1 MQEENNSTNSSA
13 KKRLVI
19 GGALVGTLG
28 ILYLGRNKIAQWLKW
43 GFGKPPSLSAPKE
56 PPVIVAPRE
65 TQRPKAYTDTGFPLR
80 YGSGG
85 EKVKVIQ
92 AALNKVMNA
101 GLVVDGKWGPKTQA
115 AMNKAAAKFPSHIT
129 AHEVTKPQYDQLLAT
144 YKKMGGQTGSFGVY
158 ASTTTVAVN
167 DFEALRFSP
176 GEYVGTLA
184 DGRGDVWTVLIDNEP
199 FYVRSTDVTWK

>member
-1 MQEENNSTNSSA
+1 MQKENNSTNSSA
-13 KKRLVI
+13 KKRLI
-19 GGALVGTLG
+19 GGGIAVLG
-28 ILYLGRNKIAQWLKW
+28 LGLLYLGQNKIAQWLKW
-43 GFGKPPSLSAPKE
+43 GFSKPPELSAPKE

-129 AHEVTKPQYDQLLAT
+129 AHEVTQPQYNQLLAT
-144 YKKMGGQTGSFGVY
+144 YKKMGGQVGSAGVY
-158 ASTTTVAVN
+158 ALVPTIAAN
-167 DFEALRFSP
+167 DYEALPFNP
-176 GEYVGTLA
+176 GEYMGTLA
-184 DGRGDVWTVLIDNEP
+184 NARGDVWTVLIDNEP
-199 FYVRSTDVTWK
+199 FYVRSTNVTWK